1 MEKFL
6 RVLKNWW
13 FAIIGFIA
21 IILDQGFEVLN
32 PFLIELGASVKAIG
46 ILKLVFGLYG
56 IYRLKKSLP
65 TQNPDKLK
73 EIINNT
79 VAEDPD
85 PNPIDGGGVIN
96 DPPGKTKP

>member
-1 MEKFL
+1 MKKIL

-32 PFLIELGASVKAIG
+32 PFLIELGVSVKSIG
-46 ILKLVFGLYG
+46 VLKLIFGLYG

-73 EIINNT
+73 DIVEK
-79 VAEDPD
+79 AKADGPGGS
-85 PNPIDGGGVIN
+85 NP
-96 DPPGKTKP
+96 PPGDPEDK